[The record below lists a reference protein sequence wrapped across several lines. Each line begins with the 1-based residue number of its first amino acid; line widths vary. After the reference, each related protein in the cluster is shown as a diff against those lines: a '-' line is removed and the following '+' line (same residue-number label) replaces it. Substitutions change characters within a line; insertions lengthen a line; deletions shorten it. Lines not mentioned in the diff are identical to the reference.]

1 MCSHDDRVHVS
12 VIVVL
17 FALDSVT
24 LFHLIVISS
33 ADESLRHGWFQ
44 LRAFLHLVELGT
56 DLLLP
61 CFHNNCHPIVSE
73 SSLTKLGMRPRSAVL
88 FLFPTFL
95 LSTPLS
101 ALGSQDWS
109 RFLYSDT
116 APGRCR
122 WIQNF
127 IFFDIW
133 YINLAAS
140 RFSHGGD
147 CWQQQ
152 LAGRLTDRKR

>member
-44 LRAFLHLVELGT
+44 LRVFLHLVELGT

-73 SSLTKLGMRPRSAVL
+73 SSLTKLGMRPRSAAL

-95 LSTPLS
+95 FPPHYQPWVRKIGRGSCIQIQPLEDVDGYRILS
-101 ALGSQDWS
+101 
-109 RFLYSDT
+109 FLTYGTLTWQPADF
-116 APGRCR
+116 PM
-122 WIQNF
+122 
-127 IFFDIW
+127 
-133 YINLAAS
+133 
-140 RFSHGGD
+140 GGTV
-147 CWQQQ
+147 
-152 LAGRLTDRKR
+152 GNNN